1 MKISD
6 SIDHHVDSTIDLF
19 KRPALNTQRLD
30 AITDVAKTIPP
41 NIPTPVAVTGIAK
54 ALDDREQNQKKQ
66 AYVNPNNPVSIPL
79 QNIPFSQLSPMQQYH
94 RGQRSLQSIDPSID
108 VIQPVAPE
116 ADLIGVG
123 KLLKPL
129 SSIAKDAAS
138 IYKANKKLKPGE
150 PLPDWSKVKIG
161 SEIDKTAQLPGKDP
175 WAGVK
180 PLSQSELEILKQK
193 RRDADLRA
201 AEIKFQEYMDKAV
214 QRAQATAVQDLIL
227 NRSKEYDSK

>member
-6 SIDHHVDSTIDLF
+6 IIDHHVDSTVDLF

-41 NIPTPVAVTGIAK
+41 NIPTPVAVTGLAK

-66 AYVNPNNPVSIPL
+66 GYINPNNPVSVPL
-79 QNIPFSQLSPMQQYH
+79 QNFPSSQLSPMQQYH
-94 RGQRSLQSIDPSID
+94 RGERSLQSIDPRID
-108 VIQPVAPE
+108 AIRPVAPE
-116 ADLIGVG
+116 ADLIGAAR
-123 KLLKPL
+123 LLKPL
-129 SSIAKDAAS
+129 SGIAKDAAS
-138 IYKANKKLKPGE
+138 IYRANKKPKPGE

-161 SEIDKTAQLPGKDP
+161 SEIDKTASLPGKDP

-201 AEIKFQEYMDKAV
+201 AEIKFQQYMDRAKAAAPV
-214 QRAQATAVQDLIL
+214 TAVQDLMF
-227 NRSKEYDSK
+227 NRNKDSNN